1 MIVCPLYHG
10 RGQKKSALP
19 ERGAEKHSDFTV
31 LLERA
36 FEPFPEGNDPGPG
49 QKVVDQQRC
58 DDANGGV
65 EDAVES
71 VAHIG
76 LNGGA
81 EQNDAEHHAAGLDAA
96 RPEILAQ
103 QDEDNGCK
111 AQQHG
116 QKNAVSALRVEQQ
129 VDPEHHDGQQAADE
143 SAEESVAAVF
153 DGILHIDAHAED
165 DADAGESRVA
175 ADETVHDGH
184 QHGTDGG
191 LDGAPAHMEPE
202 IFARELWHRSVS
214 SSRLL
219 AVSLLTL
226 LA

>member
-1 MIVCPLYHG
+1 MHATEMIPDLRDGVG
-10 RGQKKSALP
+10 RVGK
-19 ERGAEKHSDFTV
+19 D
-31 LLERA
+31 
-36 FEPFPEGNDPGPG
+36 
-49 QKVVDQQRC
+49 
-58 DDANGGV
+58 
-65 EDAVES
+65 
-71 VAHIG
+71 
-76 LNGGA
+76 
-81 EQNDAEHHAAGLDAA
+81 
-96 RPEILAQ
+96 
-103 QDEDNGCK
+103 
-111 AQQHG
+111 
-116 QKNAVSALRVEQQ
+116 
-129 VDPEHHDGQQAADE
+129 
-143 SAEESVAAVF
+143 
-153 DGILHIDAHAED
+153 AED